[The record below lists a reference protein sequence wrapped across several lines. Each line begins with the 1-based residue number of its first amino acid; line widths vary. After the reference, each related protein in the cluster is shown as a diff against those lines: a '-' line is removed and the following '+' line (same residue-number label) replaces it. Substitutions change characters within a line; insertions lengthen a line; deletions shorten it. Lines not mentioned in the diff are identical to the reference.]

1 LTDKQIAAMER
12 IQWWNWTEDKL
23 NDINNMFNDID
34 AFIDKYDTK

>member
-1 LTDKQIAAMER
+1 MER